1 VSAHELLQHMVFRV
15 GSSDVRHA
23 NAAHVLARKRV
34 HCGALTYHHYSLSEA
49 KPQHNSDGQRQA
61 YLPF

>member
-1 VSAHELLQHMVFRV
+1 MVFRV

-61 YLPF
+61 NLPF